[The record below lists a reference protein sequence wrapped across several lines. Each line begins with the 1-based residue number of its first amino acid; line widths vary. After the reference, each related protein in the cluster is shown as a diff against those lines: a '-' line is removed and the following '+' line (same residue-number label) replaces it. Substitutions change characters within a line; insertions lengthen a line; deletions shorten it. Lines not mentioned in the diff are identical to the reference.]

1 MAVSEDDGEWSP
13 WEKEEEDPEESQ
25 PLIPSEQVPGQ
36 ADSVNRSMESH
47 RSSSPILG
55 RTSPSKKVQYFTAFS
70 ATMGALAMGT
80 VLGYS
85 SPAGPLLMSN
95 ATAGTVHL
103 TKAQNSFFSSSMNLG
118 ALAGGPIG
126 GVCLNKLGRRG
137 TMLTSVVPFVGGWL
151 FIAFAQ
157 NFAMLMTG
165 RIITGFCAGIT
176 SLVVPTYIGEFAS
189 PDIRGTLGSGFQ
201 LMVTIGVV
209 YSYAIG
215 AVVKTWQML
224 AGLCIIPVLI
234 YFVMVF
240 FAKES
245 PNFLL
250 SKGKLDKATESLQ
263 YFRGKD
269 YNIQTEL
276 NMLQQSVEDAK
287 RNKASFRDLLKPYI
301 LKPLLISLTL
311 MFFQQ
316 YSGVNPVLFNLTTI
330 FEDSGS
336 TISDSISSITI
347 GVVQVLAT
355 LLATVLMDKAGRK
368 LLLIVSASMMAL
380 SLTALGEF
388 FYEKMEDEVWAVE
401 TLGWLPLAS
410 LIIFIAAF
418 SIGYGPIPWLMMGEL
433 FSPNVKEAAAGLAT
447 MVNWTLSFSI
457 TLIFVPLQDAI
468 SDFGVYWLF
477 AGVCVLNLIFSVT
490 VVPETKGKT
499 LEEISAYF
507 GGPVVSSDSHPS
519 RESDA

>member
-1 MAVSEDDGEWSP
+1 MAGSEDDGEWSP
-13 WEKEEEDPEESQ
+13 WEKEEDPEESQ

-36 ADSVNRSMESH
+36 ADCVNSSMESH

-55 RTSPSKKVQYFTAFS
+55 RSSPTRKVQYFTAFS
-70 ATMGALAMGT
+70 ATMGALAMGA

-95 ATAGTVHL
+95 ATAGPVHL

-151 FIAFAQ
+151 LIAFAQ

-209 YSYAIG
+209 YAYAIG

-263 YFRGKD
+263 HFRGKD

-276 NMLQQSVEDAK
+276 NMLQQTVEDAK
-287 RNKASFRDLLKPYI
+287 RNKASFKDLLKPYI

-388 FYEKMEDEVWAVE
+388 FYVKMEDEAWAVE

-468 SDFGVYWLF
+468 NDFGVYWLF

-507 GGPVVSSDSHPS
+507 GGPVISSDSHPS

>member
-1 MAVSEDDGEWSP
+1 MAGSEDDGEWSP
-13 WEKEEEDPEESQ
+13 WEKEEDPEESR
-25 PLIPSEQVPGQ
+25 PLIPAVQVHGQ
-36 ADSVNRSMESH
+36 TDSMESH
-47 RSSSPILG
+47 GSSSPILG
-55 RTSPSKKVQYFTAFS
+55 RSSPTKKVQYFTALS

-95 ATAGTVHL
+95 ATAGPVHL

-151 FIAFAQ
+151 LIAFAQ

-189 PDIRGTLGSGFQ
+189 PDIRGTLGSAFQ

-224 AGLCIIPVLI
+224 AGLCIIPALI
-234 YFVMVF
+234 YFLMVF

-287 RNKASFRDLLKPYI
+287 RNKASFKDLLKPYI

-316 YSGVNPVLFNLTTI
+316 YSGVNPVLFNLATI

-355 LLATVLMDKAGRK
+355 LLATILMDKAGRK

-388 FYEKMEDEVWAVE
+388 FYEKMEDETWAVE

-433 FSPNVKEAAAGLAT
+433 FPPNVKEAAAGLAT

-507 GGPVVSSDSHPS
+507 GGPVVST
-519 RESDA
+519 ESDA